1 MYDAHARDIMI
12 WQPQQPQPQPQQQ
25 QQQQQQLQQQ
35 RLRDVGP
42 DAALLLAYHA
52 AQNRSLFAAQ
62 CFVETLSLQLAG
74 LQSPGS
80 PKALGPQEVDLLVT
94 WTLVIMLTAQE
105 LGVPFT
111 PAQTSGSSGGEGDSG
126 DGDSGGG
133 GGGVTRRH
141 GQASLGLQGFARQ
154 ALQRYDSEGHNLARV
169 AALQGAVRQQQG
181 NGGGGGGG
189 GFSQAAEVMQQY
201 SRLALLTVEAAAAAG
216 LPINRPVQ
224 EPTTVTAPTDY
235 APALLA
241 GWRPGGGGGGGEPQ
255 DEAAAPE
262 TAASVEDGG
271 DVRGAAVH
279 LLVAF
284 MGAVLGAP
292 YSLQQFLAAAADAY
306 AAGHSAAELL
316 GALKGDEFLQA
327 GGLLPVAAPGPG
339 TEVDI
344 TRQLFARWL
353 SSAYFTFASLGAAF
367 PPAAAAAKPGWA
379 WAGAGD
385 EVEANALA
393 AFVAQTLARVEAEE
407 AEAAAVGAA
416 ADVPVEADQL
426 AARISTL
433 HNTPLSPCATLC
445 IARANPEAAEQLQA
459 VSQQIAEEIREKGTK
474 MGRPVPS
481 MVKLPDPSI
490 AETSSALVAW
500 RQQLAVVEGAR
511 ALVLGQLRQQQAD
524 VQ

>member
-1 MYDAHARDIMI
+1 
-12 WQPQQPQPQPQQQ
+12 
-25 QQQQQQLQQQ
+25 
-35 RLRDVGP
+35 
-42 DAALLLAYHA
+42 
-52 AQNRSLFAAQ
+52 
-62 CFVETLSLQLAG
+62 
-74 LQSPGS
+74 
-80 PKALGPQEVDLLVT
+80 
-94 WTLVIMLTAQE
+94 MLTAQE

-111 PAQTSGSSGGEGDSG
+111 PAQTSGSGGEGDS
-126 DGDSGGG
+126 DG

-181 NGGGGGGG
+181 GGGGGGGG

-255 DEAAAPE
+255 DEAASPE

-339 TEVDI
+339 AEVDI
-344 TRQLFARWL
+344 TRQLFARCARRAGAR
-353 SSAYFTFASLGAAF
+353 SSWSLLARL
-367 PPAAAAAKPGWA
+367 AAAAFSPLPSSPQLIMQLIVPSLARFASITTALPPSDALVGTQPRLQVDQQRILHLCQPGRRLPARRRGRQARLGLGWRGGRGGGERPGGVCGA
-379 WAGAGD
+379 DAGAG
-385 EVEANALA
+385 
-393 AFVAQTLARVEAEE
+393 R
-407 AEAAAVGAA
+407 GGGGGG
-416 ADVPVEADQL
+416 
-426 AARISTL
+426 RGGGGRGG
-433 HNTPLSPCATLC
+433 
-445 IARANPEAAEQLQA
+445 RA
-459 VSQQIAEEIREKGTK
+459 G
-474 MGRPVPS
+474 
-481 MVKLPDPSI
+481 
-490 AETSSALVAW
+490 
-500 RQQLAVVEGAR
+500 
-511 ALVLGQLRQQQAD
+511 
-524 VQ
+524 